1 MAYNYVVTVRLIAVE
16 NPRHP
21 RASPRARGSPRTRAR
36 ANKSSTPMNPTAAVP
51 TSRSDHPRIPARPS
65 QAQKPTSVTH
75 SLVGNFTHDNE
86 LNLIVA

>member
-1 MAYNYVVTVRLIAVE
+1 
-16 NPRHP
+16 
-21 RASPRARGSPRTRAR
+21 
-36 ANKSSTPMNPTAAVP
+36 MNPTAAVP
-51 TSRSDHPRIPARPS
+51 TSRSDPSRIPARPS

>member
-16 NPRHP
+16 KPRHP
-21 RASPRARGSPRTRAR
+21 RASPRAR

>member
-1 MAYNYVVTVRLIAVE
+1 MKNEYLYLNLF
-16 NPRHP
+16 
-21 RASPRARGSPRTRAR
+21 SQ
-36 ANKSSTPMNPTAAVP
+36 K
-51 TSRSDHPRIPARPS
+51 

>member
-16 NPRHP
+16 NPDVLERRP
-21 RASPRARGSPRTRAR
+21 ARAAAATRAR
-36 ANKSSTPMNPTAAVP
+36 ANKSSAPMNPTAAVP
-51 TSRSDHPRIPARPS
+51 TSRSDPSRIPARPS

>member
-16 NPRHP
+16 KPRRP
-21 RASPRARGSPRTRAR
+21 RASPRARGSPPDPRAR
-36 ANKSSTPMNPTAAVP
+36 EQIFAPMNPTAAVP
-51 TSRSDHPRIPARPS
+51 TSRSDPSRSPPRPS